1 MAQVNFRVDDEL
13 KIRAEKV
20 CEDMGMNMT
29 TALNIFLVKL
39 TKERRIPFDVTADP
53 DPFYSEEHIEMLER
67 RIADIKAGRS
77 VHEHE
82 LIEDDNF
89 EIAECGSHYGDK

>member
-13 KIRAEKV
+13 KLRAEKV

-39 TKERRIPFDVTADP
+39 THERRIPFDVTADP

-67 RIADIKAGRS
+67 RIADIKAGRN

-82 LIEDDNF
+82 LIEED
-89 EIAECGSHYGDK
+89 E

>member
-13 KIRAEKV
+13 KIKAEKV

-39 TKERRIPFDVTADP
+39 TNERRIPFDVTADP
-53 DPFYSEEHIEMLER
+53 DPFYSEERIEMLER
-67 RIADIKAGRS
+67 RIADLKAGRNI
-77 VHEHE
+77 HEHE
-82 LIEDDNF
+82 LIEAD
-89 EIAECGSHYGDK
+89 